1 MIDFPVNPTIGQQ
14 FTTAGVTWTWDGFK
28 WTLTPPPTA
37 VAYLPLAGGVMT
49 GALTL
54 AADPTLP
61 LQAATK
67 EYVDT
72 AVAAGGGGGGGGGL
86 PLTGGTL
93 TGPLAGT
100 SATFSGQVSGA
111 SGVFTGMVNAA
122 SYAGPTGASPPVAA
136 ASPPPGDNSLD
147 LATTAWVTAMVNAAV
162 SGVAAIGD
170 NRLINGDMRIDQ
182 RNSGASGTAAQVY
195 TVDRWRFGASVSG
208 NVRWGQSGSVLAG
221 FPTALG
227 VTSLA
232 PYVPAA
238 SDYFDLYQVIEAD
251 MISDFAWGT
260 ASAQPVTLSFWA
272 VASQAGTYSGAIANV
287 AGTRSYPFSF
297 SLPTANIWT
306 KCTITI
312 PGDTGGTWVMS
323 GNMGSTIVCFD
334 LGAGTS
340 LRGPANAWASAN
352 YIGVTGAASLVATT
366 NATFS
371 VTGAK
376 LEIGNVATP
385 YNRQTLAKSMSDCQR
400 YFQTGNGYILSP
412 IAGAGL
418 AFSGALY
425 DFLFATYMRGTPT
438 MNAFVL
444 TPAAGWTGGVAVQ
457 NMGQS
462 FVSISPATPQ
472 SAGAF
477 AFIGFSADA
486 EI

>member
-1 MIDFPVNPTIGQQ
+1 MIDFPLNPTIGQQ
-14 FTTAGVTWTWDGFK
+14 FAAAGVTWTWDGFK
-28 WTLTPPPTA
+28 WTMTPPPA
-37 VAYLPLAGGVMT
+37 AGAFLPLSGGTLT
-49 GALTL
+49 GPLTL
-54 AADPTLP
+54 AGDPTLP

-67 EYVDT
+67 QYVDA
-72 AVAAGGGGGGGGGL
+72 AVAGGGGGGGGL

-93 TGPLAGT
+93 TGPLGGT
-100 SATFSGQVSGA
+100 TAAFSGQ
-111 SGVFTGMVNAA
+111 VNAA
-122 SYAGPTGASPPVAA
+122 SYAGPTGVSPPVAA

-147 LATTAWVTAMVNAAV
+147 LATTAWVTALV
-162 SGVAAIGD
+162 SSVAGIGD

-182 RNSGASGTAAQVY
+182 RNSGASGVGANVY

-221 FPTALG
+221 FPNALG

-232 PYVPAA
+232 PYTPAA

-272 VASQAGTYSGAIANV
+272 VASVAGTYSGAVANV
-287 AGTRSYPFSF
+287 AGTRAYPFSY

-306 KCTITI
+306 KCTVTI

-323 GNMGSTIVCFD
+323 GNMGSLIVCFD
-334 LGAGTS
+334 LGAGTNF
-340 LRGPANAWASAN
+340 RGPANAWASAN
-352 YIGVTGAASLVATT
+352 YIGVTGAASLTATT
-366 NATFS
+366 NATLY

-385 YNRQTLAKSMSDCQR
+385 YNRQTLSKSMSDCQR

-412 IAGAGL
+412 VAGAGL

-425 DFLFATYMRGTPT
+425 DFLFPTYMRGTPT
-438 MNAFVL
+438 VNPFVL
-444 TPAAGWTGGVAVQ
+444 TPAAGWTGGVTVQ

-462 FVSISPATPQ
+462 FVSISPSTPQ